1 MAQMY
6 LENLLRAVLE
16 GGVDGAKAEAARQ
29 LQGALD
35 GQAAAGVAQQA
46 VIYSAFPLTDA
57 QVQGLK
63 TKLEARF
70 QSKLDFRVVEDP
82 TLIGGIRVVVGD
94 NVLDG
99 SVKSSIEKMKQAL
112 AV

>member
-1 MAQMY
+1 MAQMS

-29 LQGALD
+29 LHLD
-35 GQAAAGVAQQA
+35 GQSAAGVAQQA
-46 VIYSAFPLTDA
+46 VIYSAFPLTDV
-57 QVQGLK
+57 QIQGLK

>member
-1 MAQMY
+1 MAQKS
-6 LENLLRAVLE
+6 LEDLLRAVLE
-16 GGVDGAKAEAARQ
+16 GGVEGARTEAARQ
-29 LQGALD
+29 LQGAL
-35 GQAAAGVAQQA
+35 GQKTSGAAEQG

-57 QVQGLK
+57 QVQSLK
-63 TKLEARF
+63 DKLEARF

-82 TLIGGIRVVVGD
+82 SLIGGIRVVISD

>member
-1 MAQMY
+1 MAQPS
-6 LENLLRAVLE
+6 LEDLLRAVLE
-16 GGVDGAKAEAARQ
+16 SGVDGVRAEAARQ
-29 LQGALD
+29 LQGAL
-35 GQAAAGVAQQA
+35 GQKTSGATEQA

-63 TKLEARF
+63 DKLEVRF
-70 QSKLDFRVVEDP
+70 QSKLEFRVVEDSS
-82 TLIGGIRVVVGD
+82 LIGGIRVVVGD

-112 AV
+112 AA

>member
-1 MAQMY
+1 MAQMS

-46 VIYSAFPLTDA
+46 VISAFPLTDA

>member
-1 MAQMY
+1 MAQTS

-16 GGVDGAKAEAARQ
+16 GGVEGARAEAARQ
-29 LQGALD
+29 LQGAV
-35 GQAAAGVAQQA
+35 GQKASGVPEQA

-57 QVQGLK
+57 QIQGLK
-63 TKLEARF
+63 EKLEARF

-82 TLIGGIRVVVGD
+82 SLIGGIRVVVGD

>member
-1 MAQMY
+1 MAQTS
-6 LENLLRAVLE
+6 LEDLLRAVLE
-16 GGVDGAKAEAARQ
+16 GGVEGARAEAARQ
-29 LQGALD
+29 LQGAS
-35 GQAAAGVAQQA
+35 GQKSGVSEQA

-63 TKLEARF
+63 DKLEARF
-70 QSKLDFRVVEDP
+70 QSKLDFRVVEDSS
-82 TLIGGIRVVVGD
+82 LIGGIRVVVGD
-94 NVLDG
+94 NVLDR